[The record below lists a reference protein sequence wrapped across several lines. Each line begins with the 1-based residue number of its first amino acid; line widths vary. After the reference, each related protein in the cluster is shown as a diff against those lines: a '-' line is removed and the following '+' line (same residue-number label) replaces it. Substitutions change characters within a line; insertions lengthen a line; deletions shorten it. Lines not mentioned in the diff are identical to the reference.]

1 MRKTDAANADA
12 LVVVAR
18 YREDVSWTR
27 GLAYPFVVYDK
38 SGDPGAFALPNIG
51 RETHTYLSHIVLN
64 YPHLCAHTVFVQG
77 DPFGHMGKG
86 ADTAALNARIAQ
98 NIRLGRAFSGL
109 ADFKLKC
116 DRLGRPH
123 DMADPARAGN
133 WKGFGKD
140 IPVGDVYEKLF
151 NGPMPETIVV
161 PAPAG
166 IFFAARRAILARP
179 LGFYKL
185 ALTLSQADPED
196 ERNTGHAFERLWH
209 LVFNGKTNLNRDDY
223 PT

>member
-1 MRKTDAANADA
+1 MPQSDAASADA

-18 YREDVSWTR
+18 YREDVSWTA
-27 GLAYPFVVYDK
+27 GLGYPFLVYDK
-38 SGDPGAFALPNIG
+38 SGDPGPYALPNIG
-51 RETHTYLSHIVLN
+51 RETHTYLSHIAAN
-64 YPHLCAHTVFVQG
+64 YQRLAAHTVFVQG
-77 DPFGHMGKG
+77 DPFGHMGED
-86 ADTAALNARIAQ
+86 ADVGALNARIAQ
-98 NIRLGRAFSGL
+98 NVRLGRKFSGL

-123 DMADPARAGN
+123 DMADPALAGK

-140 IPVGDVYEKLF
+140 IPVGEVHEKLF
-151 NGPMPETIVV
+151 SGPMPETIVV

-166 IFFAARRAILARP
+166 MFFAARQAILARP

-185 ALTLSQADPED
+185 ALRLIEADPED
-196 ERNTGHAFERLWH
+196 EYNTGHAFERLLH
-209 LVFNGKTNLNRDDY
+209 IVFNGKTSLNRDDY

>member
-1 MRKTDAANADA
+1 MRKTDAASSDA

-18 YREDVSWTR
+18 YREDVSWTG
-27 GLAYPFVVYDK
+27 GLAYPCVVYDK
-38 SGDPGAFALPNIG
+38 SGDPGPFALPNIG
-51 RETHTYLSHIVLN
+51 RETHTYLTHIAVHYSNLA
-64 YPHLCAHTVFVQG
+64 AHTVFVQA
-77 DPFGHMGKG
+77 DPFGHMGEG
-86 ADTAALNARIAQ
+86 ANVNTFNARIAQ
-98 NIRLGRAFSGL
+98 NVRLGRKFSGL

-123 DMADPARAGN
+123 DMADPALAGK

-140 IPVGDVYEKLF
+140 IPVGEVYEKLF
-151 NGPMPETIVV
+151 NRHMPETIVV

-166 IFFAARRAILARP
+166 MFFAARQTILARP

-185 ALTLSQADPED
+185 ALRLIEADPED

-209 LVFNGKTNLNRDDY
+209 VVFNGNPGLNRNDY
-223 PT
+223 PG